1 MGSLPEVTNKPHAV
15 CIPHPTQGHI
25 NPMLNLAKL
34 LHRRGFHITF
44 VNTEFNHKRML
55 NSRRCKSLDISPDF
69 RFEAIPDGLPPP
81 PAGDDDDAVQHVPEL
96 CESIGNKC
104 LLEPLRKLLA
114 MLNEG
119 RSSNGF
125 STVIPPVSCIVSDGI
140 MTFTIEAA
148 EELGIPV
155 ALFWTASAC
164 GFIAYKQYWDLVE
177 KGLIPLKDE
186 SYLRNGYL
194 DNPIIDWIP
203 GIKEIRLRDSPSFY
217 LNSSTNANEHT
228 MMKFFTA
235 EIEATSRASAIII
248 NTFDAL
254 EDKVLEALKVLSPPL
269 YTVGPIHEHWKM
281 AQQNMKSGLS
291 SVGFNLWKEQDECLQ
306 WLNSKQPRSVLY
318 VNFGSVAFMTSNCFQ
333 EFAWGLANSGK
344 PFIWIVR
351 PDLVVDGDSALL
363 LSQEF
368 LEETRGR
375 GFVVTWC
382 PQEQVLS
389 HPSVGG
395 FLTHCGWN
403 STLEAL
409 SAGVPMICRPFLSE
423 QPTNCRFLCTEW
435 GVGFEIEGGDVKRD
449 QVEKVVK
456 ELMEGERGEEM
467 RKKAVEWKR
476 EAEEAIAPGGS
487 SWLNFDKMV
496 KEVLTVSS
504 SKP

>member
-1 MGSLPEVTNKPHAV
+1 MESSPKATNRPHAV

-34 LHRRGFHITF
+34 LHHRGFHITF

-81 PAGDDDDAVQHVPEL
+81 PTGDDDDAVQHVPDL

-104 LLEPLRKLLA
+104 LLDPFRNLLA
-114 MLNEG
+114 RLNEG

-125 STVIPPVSCIVSDGI
+125 STVNPPVSCIVSDGI

-164 GFIAYKQYWDLVE
+164 GFMAYKQYWDLVD
-177 KGLIPLKDE
+177 KGLIPLRDE

-194 DNPIIDWIP
+194 DNTIIDWIP
-203 GIKEIRLRDSPSFY
+203 GIEEIRLRDIPSFY
-217 LNSSTNANEHT
+217 VNSSTNANEYT
-228 MMKFFTA
+228 MMKFITA

-248 NTFDAL
+248 NTFDTL
-254 EDKVLEALKVLSPPL
+254 EDKVLEAMKVLSPPL
-269 YTVGPIHEHWKM
+269 YTVGPIHELVKM
-281 AQQNMKSGLS
+281 APTTPIGS
-291 SVGFNLWKEQDECLQ
+291 NLWKEQVECLQ

-318 VNFGSVAFMTSNCFQ
+318 VNFGSIIFMTSSSFQ

-351 PDLVVDGDSALL
+351 TDLIVDSDSAVV
-363 LSQEF
+363 LSPEF

-375 GFVVTWC
+375 GFVASWC

-423 QPTNCRFLCTEW
+423 QPTNCRFLCTKW

-449 QVEKVVK
+449 QVEKVVR
-456 ELMEGERGEEM
+456 ELMDGEKGEEM
-467 RKKAVEWKR
+467 RRKAVEWKR
-476 EAEEAIAPGGS
+476 KAEEATAPGGS

-496 KEVLTVSS
+496 KEVLTAASS
-504 SKP
+504 M